1 MNNLYIYDAGR
12 SVPETAVKKISG
24 GAYGAAGLS
33 DINPQW
39 RIEKLTEIFGACGVG
54 WYFDPENIW
63 INDGTMYAHVMLYH
77 MTESGEWSKP
87 VHGYGG
93 TKLTG
98 RDDDAVKST
107 ITDAFGNACRYLGI
121 GADVWMPKNGTPG
134 KAQFDT
140 KYSAPPVEPKT
151 LRHVMLEGTAP
162 DGDLMEG
169 PDNYEKRVTKC
180 ETEKLTPPPAITRR
194 TTFQVNEIKRLC
206 NDTQYAILQ
215 EKHGKDLDA
224 LSFTVAQKFIKD
236 LKAKNGGN

>member
-54 WYFDPENIW
+54 WRIEPVNVWTESS
-63 INDGTMYAHVMLYH
+63 TMYAHIHLFYK
-77 MTESGEWSKP
+77 TESGEWSNA
-87 VHGYGG
+87 VNGWGG
-93 TKLTG
+93 TKLNG
-98 RDDDAVKST
+98 KDDSDAVKST
-107 ITDAFGNACRYLGI
+107 ITDAFGNACRYIGI

-140 KYSAPPVEPKT
+140 KYSAPPVEQKHETKP
-151 LRHVMLEGTAP
+151 EAAP
-162 DGDLMEG
+162 EA
-169 PDNYEKRVTKC
+169 
-180 ETEKLTPPPAITRR
+180 PPAITRR

-224 LSFTVAQKFIKD
+224 LSFTVAQKFITD
-236 LKAKNGGN
+236 LKAKNGGK